1 MEIVGLVHRVN
12 ATQVVSDKFK
22 KREIIIKTE
31 ASSPYPQYLLCQVT
45 QDKCDMLNSFN
56 EGEEVKAQINL
67 KGRLW
72 DGGQGE
78 KCFNTIEIW
87 RIEKMQG
94 SAPSHNNTQNSDKP
108 SPHSN
113 IVESDD
119 LPF

>member
-1 MEIVGLVHRVN
+1 MEITGIVHKVN
-12 ATQVVSDKFK
+12 DTQIVSDKFK

-31 ASSPYPQYLLCQVT
+31 ASSPYPQFLICQVT
-45 QDKCDMLNSFN
+45 QDKCDTLNSFN

-72 DGGQGE
+72 ND

-87 RIEKMQG
+87 RIEKMNG
-94 SAPSHNNTQNSDKP
+94 TVSNTPYTPLS
-108 SPHSN
+108 SN
-113 IVESDD
+113 DPDLQD